1 MMERPLS
8 AKRWNRLVEQI
19 LDEFVEAVNTVYD
32 ALLEDGY
39 APFTPDP
46 KEAERLLRTQELQQQ
61 GAIAQAGALPPQNL
75 PPLRRQAEALAPPQ
89 IPELTVPF

>member
-1 MMERPLS
+1 MSERPLS

-46 KEAERLLRTQELQQQ
+46 KEAERLLRTQQIQQQ
-61 GAIAQAGALPPQNL
+61 GALANAGALPPESL
-75 PPLRRQAEALAPPQ
+75 PALRKAAEALNPPE
-89 IPELTVPF
+89 IPELPLPF